1 MNVGITQ
8 SQSLIAVARFSGAAA
23 KTQGAASAKDVLSSA
38 QATDTDVVEVSAQV
52 DEGFVSRVLQDSLE
66 ERLGAALE
74 KAGVEMS
81 VGELVSSET
90 DTSPQATAT
99 RITDFAVSFYAAYQG
114 NHQDQEGAVQ
124 LEGFVEL
131 VKGAVE
137 EGFTG
142 ARELLDGFAE
152 MSEEAE
158 GDIDETFEL
167 TMRGIDA
174 FAEEQRQTM
183 EQGEEEVGPI

>member
-8 SQSLIAVARFSGAAA
+8 SQSLIAVARFSGTGA
-23 KTQGAASAKDVLSSA
+23 KIQGPASGKDAPSSGLA
-38 QATDTDVVEVSAQV
+38 TDVVEVSAQV

-66 ERLGAALE
+66 ERLNVALE

-81 VGELVSSET
+81 AGELLASET

-152 MSEEAE
+152 MSEDIE

-167 TMRGIDA
+167 TMRGIDS